1 MEEDG
6 SSDSDFCVLEQQ
18 SSPVKRPVKKE
29 GAPKKDVKPKVCP
42 WGSSLPGLPVLS
54 RFCESAESLKSAKTE
69 VSLSSQTRCHCQSL

>member
-29 GAPKKDVKPKVCP
+29 GAQPKVCP